1 MDSWWFLGFLI
12 CGCYAVGDGVG
23 SIILYWNQM
32 LLEHLPRLTRA
43 GIGAFIVLGT
53 FLLFNS
59 SQLVLMPICIVVSAL
74 AGAFLGWTRRT
85 F

>member
-1 MDSWWFLGFLI
+1 MDLLWFLGFLL
-12 CGCYAVGDGVG
+12 CGCWGVGDGIG

-32 LLEHLPRLTRA
+32 LLEHLPRLTRSGA
-43 GIGAFIVLGT
+43 GAFIISGT

-59 SQLVLMPICIVVSAL
+59 DLLALAPVCIVVSAL
-74 AGAFLGWTRRT
+74 AGAYLGWTRRT